1 MKTTVLITGA
11 DGFVGQNLQLHLAE
25 RADVAVRRFTRAN
38 TLAEL
43 PALLQGVDWVFHL
56 AGVNRPQDPTEFTT
70 GNADLTQALCDALAA
85 RGRRVP
91 VVYTSSTQAAL
102 DNPYGRSK
110 RAAEDALF
118 ALQREHAVPVH
129 VFRLPNVFGKWARP
143 HYNSA
148 VATFCHNTARGLP
161 IQVNDPAAPLTL
173 VHVDDVVARFLQ
185 LLDGAD
191 AASTPTPSLRGAEGD
206 AAIQPGASAAAAS
219 AATAAST
226 PTAAPPASAV
236 TGSPRFARDDGNY
249 PSLRG
254 GEADAAIQSGASTA
268 AAASTATAA
277 PTSGAPL
284 DRHASLAMTN
294 PPSLRGAAGDA
305 AIQSGASTAAA
316 ASTATG
322 TVASPA
328 SAALD
333 RHGLR
338 PRDDGVADGAGD
350 DKPTFDTITPQ
361 YTTTVGEVARLIQAF
376 AASRDN
382 LLTERVGTGLVRALY
397 ATYVSYLPVESFA
410 YAVPMYGDPRG
421 VFAEMLKTPDCGQFS
436 YFTAHPGI
444 TRGGHYHHS
453 KTEKF
458 LVIKG
463 QARFKFRHMQTGQ
476 VHELLTS
483 GDKAEIVE
491 TVPGWTHDITNIGQ
505 DEMVVMLWANE
516 VFDRDKP
523 DTFACAL

>member
-70 GNADLTQALCDALAA
+70 GNADLTQALCDALAQVA
-85 RGRRVP
+85 AGGRRVP

-254 GEADAAIQSGASTA
+254 AE
-268 AAASTATAA
+268 
-277 PTSGAPL
+277 
-284 DRHASLAMTN
+284 
-294 PPSLRGAAGDA
+294 GDA
-305 AIQSGASTAAA
+305 AIQSGAPTPTA
-316 ASTATG
+316 
-322 TVASPA
+322 ASPA

-410 YAVPMYGDPRG
+410 YPVPMHGDARG
-421 VFAEMLKTPDCGQFS
+421 VFVEMLRTPDCGQFS
-436 YFTAHPGI
+436 FFTAHPGI

-458 LVIKG
+458 LVIQG

-476 VHELLTS
+476 VHELVTD
-483 GDKAEIVE
+483 GAHAQIVE
-491 TVPGWTHDITNIGQ
+491 TVPGWTHDITNIGP
-505 DEMVVMLWANE
+505 DELVVMLWANE